1 MRTKEIVEKG
11 AAFFV
16 VSGEDFLL
24 ESMLGNYRLK
34 SSFPKEL
41 ALSGLSVAL
50 YMIGWERNS
59 TMHTWERKIADVS
72 QEILNNIMLFA
83 RICETV
89 KKCKQIWCKLLW
101 RSSSV

>member
-50 YMIGWERNS
+50 YMIG
-59 TMHTWERKIADVS
+59 
-72 QEILNNIMLFA
+72 
-83 RICETV
+83 
-89 KKCKQIWCKLLW
+89 
-101 RSSSV
+101 